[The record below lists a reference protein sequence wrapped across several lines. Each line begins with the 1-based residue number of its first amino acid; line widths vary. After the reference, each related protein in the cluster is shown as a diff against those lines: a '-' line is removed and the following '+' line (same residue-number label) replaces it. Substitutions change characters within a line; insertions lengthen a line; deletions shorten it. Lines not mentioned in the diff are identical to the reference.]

1 MKSCHTTD
9 VVLFWGQ
16 RKLSVPA
23 AAMVLILLCG
33 CGGLT
38 GCKHPDPTTTPDSGA
53 AVSSD
58 TLVPNAPE
66 LPAETPDPELDLP
79 ETFRRAEDA
88 PIATE
93 EEIANAVESPEAF
106 LTAEQLVLYHKAAD
120 AATLFFQDPPISF
133 PHYFGK
139 DAWCWDCIPSP
150 APGEATYYRSTM
162 TWQTFQEE
170 VLKVFMPEYFTWANG
185 TLYQSDENGVLLCAD
200 ISSCYN
206 GTWEMVGYTLLSS
219 EENIVRFLEIVTFR
233 DNFPSEGDPI
243 ETTRAVPVTLVRT
256 TAGWRVGEIHLA

>member
-1 MKSCHTTD
+1 MRSCHAND
-9 VVLFWGQ
+9 AVLFWGQ

-23 AAMVLILLCG
+23 AAMVLVLLCG

-38 GCKHPDPTTTPDSGA
+38 GCKNTDTPPTPDTGTP
-53 AVSSD
+53 VSAN
-58 TLVPNAPE
+58 TVVPA
-66 LPAETPDPELDLP
+66 TPDEKPDAQVDLP

-88 PIATE
+88 PLATE

-106 LTAEQLVLYHKAAD
+106 LTTEQLVLYNKATD

-170 VLKVFMPEYFTWANG
+170 VLKVFMPEYFTWANDA
-185 TLYQSDENGVLLCAD
+185 LYKPDENGALLCAD
-200 ISSCYN
+200 ISSGYN
-206 GTWEMVGYTLLSS
+206 GEWETVGYTLLSS
-219 EENIVRFLEIVTFR
+219 EENMVRFLEIVTFR
-233 DNFPSEGDPI
+233 DDFPPESGPA
-243 ETTRAVPVTLVRT
+243 ETTRAVPVILVRT
-256 TAGWRVGEIHLA
+256 EAGWRVGEIHLA